1 MSPPL
6 PAGDPLPGATLAP
19 AGHLGLVVVLHGHG
33 DDIEAD
39 DEGDE
44 EVQVVAGAQRMDGA
58 ARV

>member
-1 MSPPL
+1 MPLPPL
-6 PAGDPLPGATLAP
+6 LGALFPVQPLPVV
-19 AGHLGLVVVLHGHG
+19 GHLGLVVVLHGHG